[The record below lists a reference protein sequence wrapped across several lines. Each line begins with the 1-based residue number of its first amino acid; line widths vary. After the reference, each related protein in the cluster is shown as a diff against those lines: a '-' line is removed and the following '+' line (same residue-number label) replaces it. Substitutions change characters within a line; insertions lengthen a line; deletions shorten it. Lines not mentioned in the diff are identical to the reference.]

1 MWFEHSSEQCK
12 DSSTTLLK
20 RDEDVSI
27 LDVFNRKDGLNVN
40 APDFLQMVCGSSI
53 NFEINNN
60 CSSVSKPSSNW
71 LSNVNA
77 TMELDSSKA
86 DNTACM

>member
-1 MWFEHSSEQCK
+1 MWFENSSEQPRG
-12 DSSTTLLK
+12 SSTTLLK
-20 RDEDVSI
+20 RDEDVNI
-27 LDVFNRKDGLNVN
+27 LGVFNRKDGLNVN

-53 NFEINNN
+53 NFEIDNTT
-60 CSSVSKPSSNW
+60 CSSVNKPPSNW
-71 LSNVNA
+71 LSNA